1 MCLRTRC
8 SANDI
13 RSLRLSELCGL
24 VRYSSRSRSLAGE
37 SRRTRGR
44 EREMEGKLGGEYK
57 CLYFVLCNAVFA
69 KFCVVSSVKHAA
81 SSTYSSIGYDG
92 DAWTV

>member
-1 MCLRTRC
+1 
-8 SANDI
+8 
-13 RSLRLSELCGL
+13 
-24 VRYSSRSRSLAGE
+24 
-37 SRRTRGR
+37 
-44 EREMEGKLGGEYK
+44 MEGKLGGEYK